1 MASKL
6 AGGPHN
12 TYELEY
18 LFSSQS
24 QLAFPPENL
33 GETPEGIRLHFYREG
48 GEIEGPRLRGRF
60 LPVGGDWLLVRP
72 DGVGMVDVRG
82 TIESEEGALI
92 YQYYSGALDFGPEAM
107 EGLRAG
113 QLPAVVLSRIVP
125 RFVTSHP
132 TYLWINRVQ
141 AVGIGE
147 SRPEMGG
154 TLYDIYALR

>member
-12 TYELEY
+12 TFELEY

-24 QLAFPPENL
+24 KLTYPPENL
-33 GETPEGIRLHFYREG
+33 GETPEGIRLNFYREG
-48 GEIEGPRLRGRF
+48 GEIEGPKLRGRF
-60 LPVGGDWLLVRP
+60 LPVGGDWLLIRP

-82 TIESEEGALI
+82 TIESEDGALI
-92 YQYYSGALDFGPEAM
+92 YQTYSGALDFGPEAIAA
-107 EGLRAG
+107 LRAG
-113 QLPAVVLSRIVP
+113 QFPKLVLSRIVP
-125 RFVTSHP
+125 RFLTSHP
-132 TYLWINRVQ
+132 DYLWLNRLQ

-147 SRPEMGG
+147 SRAELGG